1 MLGAMYLQYTHAFS
15 KPENHLR
22 STQVSPRYM
31 RKVIAIKYSYV
42 SIV

>member
-1 MLGAMYLQYTHAFS
+1 MLGAMYLQYTQAFS
-15 KPENHLR
+15 RLENHLR

-31 RKVIAIKYSYV
+31 RKVAIKYSYV